1 MKWSLHCVVFIDCR
15 LWEWGDPPLFW
26 RKNTHMILF
35 CIFKFEAHLLA
46 FIRSIAAICFLK
58 KKTTLTKIS
67 IFVQPY
73 NLQMCMHFWGNSDSE
88 WILFEWLDE
97 TGSKFW
103 FQNTCEKVKSNFW
116 NRNKNKIKKVPFFRD
131 TLYIKL
137 TLVSFFPFFC
147 TFPYDHMSHYSDRMI
162 VLSNPGHFY
171 PATTF
176 TITTLL

>member
-116 NRNKNKIKKVPFFRD
+116 NRNKNKIKKVPFFLETPCIYIYIYIYSSERPD
-131 TLYIKL
+131 VTLWFHINQSCRVHILMDVNGRLHKYAPQINGL
-137 TLVSFFPFFC
+137 
-147 TFPYDHMSHYSDRMI
+147 
-162 VLSNPGHFY
+162 
-171 PATTF
+171 
-176 TITTLL
+176 

>member
-1 MKWSLHCVVFIDCR
+1 MDNRHNFFKLSFMKWSLHCVVFIDCR

-131 TLYIKL
+131 TLYRL
-137 TLVSFFPFFC
+137 EV
-147 TFPYDHMSHYSDRMI
+147 
-162 VLSNPGHFY
+162 
-171 PATTF
+171 
-176 TITTLL
+176 